1 MKIFKTI
8 LLLNVFVLGGA
19 LVSAQSADDI
29 FSKYVKAIG
38 GKNLDKVQSLY
49 TESEADIMGNPSLQK
64 TTVLNGKGY
73 KTEMEIMGAVI
84 TTCINETGGWTI
96 NPMMGGSA
104 AEDIPQEQY
113 DQAKSQIFVAGP
125 FSAYADLGYK
135 AEVLANEKVG
145 AVDASV
151 VKLTAP
157 GGTTSMN
164 YFDPGT
170 GFLIQTVQESD
181 MQGQMVETVIGFS
194 DYKEVGG
201 IMLPHKT
208 SIDVGGMFQ
217 MTSTVTKAEV
227 NKEIDPAIFIK
238 P

>member
-8 LLLNVFVLGGA
+8 LLLNVFVFCGT
-19 LVSAQSADDI
+19 LVSAQSADAI
-29 FSKYVKAIG
+29 ISKYVQAIG
-38 GKNLDKVQSLY
+38 GKNLNKIQSLY
-49 TESEADIMGNPSLQK
+49 TESEADIMGNPTLQK

-73 KTEMEIMGAVI
+73 KMEMEIMGAVI

-104 AEDIPQEQY
+104 AEDIPQDQY
-113 DQAKSQIFVAGP
+113 DQAKAQIFVAGP
-125 FSAYADLGYK
+125 FAAYADLGYK
-135 AEVLANEKVG
+135 AEAQGNEKVG
-145 AVDASV
+145 SVDAAK
-151 VKLTAP
+151 VKLTSP
-157 GGTTSMN
+157 GGTTAMH
-164 YFDPGT
+164 YFDSGT
-170 GFLIQTVQESD
+170 GYLIQTVQESD
-181 MQGQMVETVIGFS
+181 MQGQMVETVMDFA

-201 IMLPHKT
+201 MMLPHKT

-217 MTSTVTKAEV
+217 MTSTITKAEV